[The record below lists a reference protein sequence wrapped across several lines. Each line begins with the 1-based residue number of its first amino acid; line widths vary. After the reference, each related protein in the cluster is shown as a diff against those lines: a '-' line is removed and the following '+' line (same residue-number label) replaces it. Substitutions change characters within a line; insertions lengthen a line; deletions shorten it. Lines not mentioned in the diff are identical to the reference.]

1 MKMKE
6 YILLLVILL
15 TFGLGA
21 CEEKD
26 PVTATDLAGS
36 WFVNEVGGNYDG
48 YYYEVKITVD
58 PENSS
63 RIFVSNFLNTANDPE
78 STVLNYMLVARVEG
92 NRLVVDPQQVDVVEI
107 MNSTGYVN
115 DKNQFRLDYR
125 YALDNNSYL
134 ATAYFIRN

>member
-1 MKMKE
+1 MKR
-6 YILLLVILL
+6 YILGLLAIL
-15 TFGLGA
+15 TISFAA

-26 PVTATDLAGS
+26 PVTAKDLSGK

-48 YYYEVKITVD
+48 FYYEVSITAD
-58 PENSS
+58 PDNPS
-63 RIFVSNFLNTANDPE
+63 RLFISNFLNTANDPE
-78 STVLNYMLVARVEG
+78 STVLNYMLLVRVEG

-125 YALDNNSYL
+125 YSLDNNSYL